1 MSGLSAAEL
10 FGRVALAGLATP
22 LRLHREACA
31 CGGEIVANADDPGPA
46 VAQHNRTAV
55 HRAWWA
61 RVRVAWQGEEA
72 AA

>member
-10 FGRVALAGLATP
+10 FGRVALPGLAAP
-22 LRLHREACA
+22 LRVRNERCA
-31 CGGEIVANADDPGPA
+31 CGVSILANADDPGPA

-72 AA
+72 VA